1 MTIKIDHSAEAYV
14 IADYLLT
21 AAIRLRICP
30 REVWDNVRENITHL
44 PTDQTDVKA
53 ALAFL
58 DMMERDTDDESFA
71 EDARMGS

>member
-1 MTIKIDHSAEAYV
+1 MINHSAEAYV

-30 REVWDNVRENITHL
+30 REVWDNVREHITQL
-44 PTDQTDVKA
+44 PTDQTDVQA

-58 DMMERDTDDESFA
+58 DMMESGTEDEPNTTGA
-71 EDARMGS
+71 